1 MYARKLMIVMAAFA
15 AGFASLGFVLAE
27 DSKPSPNPPYPTIAQ
42 PAGPQPSPLQA
53 APLPYMPAMAPPTV
67 MANGS
72 AISASEALQQQLK
85 QLERSLKPGEQMVL
99 LEAKCAQLP
108 ASLCEEIGLTGNPA
122 EIATNL
128 SRRETKMLDALLR
141 AYPYQPMSARP
152 LIVLPDGQSGF
163 LQAVGSLEAV
173 TGFKATD
180 KDGKTVDPPKKMK
193 TFSSFNC
200 VSTLEL
206 TPKINKEKGD
216 LLLRIES
223 QITEAGDVVSL
234 SSDTLAPSA
243 NMKTVQMTVKV
254 ASGECFAT
262 GFGLSK
268 HDTTNTSCM
277 FWILTPYVIRGKP

>member
-1 MYARKLMIVMAAFA
+1 
-15 AGFASLGFVLAE
+15 
-27 DSKPSPNPPYPTIAQ
+27 
-42 PAGPQPSPLQA
+42 
-53 APLPYMPAMAPPTV
+53 
-67 MANGS
+67 
-72 AISASEALQQQLK
+72 
-85 QLERSLKPGEQMVL
+85 L

-128 SRRETKMLDALLR
+128 SLRETKMLDALLR
-141 AYPYQPMSARP
+141 ANPYQPMAARP
-152 LIVLPDGQSGF
+152 RIVLLDGQSGF

-200 VSTLEL
+200 VSTLEV

-223 QITEAGDVVSL
+223 QITEAGEVVSL
-234 SSDTLAPSA
+234 SPDRLAPSA
-243 NMKTVQMTVKV
+243 NLQTVQTTVKV

-262 GFGLSK
+262 GFSLLK

-277 FWILTPYVIRGKP
+277 FWILTPHVIRGKP